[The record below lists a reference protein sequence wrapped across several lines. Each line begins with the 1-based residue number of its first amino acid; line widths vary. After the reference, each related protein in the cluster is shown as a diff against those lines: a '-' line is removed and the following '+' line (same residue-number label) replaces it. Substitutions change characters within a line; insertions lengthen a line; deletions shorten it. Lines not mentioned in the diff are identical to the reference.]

1 MGDID
6 AIEIKV
12 LRSISDVKAEDWN
25 ACAGSNNP
33 FVQHAFLKALEDS
46 GSVEPETGWLPQH
59 LIVEDGNGLVVG
71 CVPMYL
77 KGHSQGEYVFDHGWA
92 DAYERTGRSYYPKL
106 LAGVPFTPAT
116 GPRLLT
122 RPGPGAKLMRD
133 KLILGMV
140 EATHQLKVSS
150 LHVLFPDE
158 DEWTRMGEL
167 GMLKRTAQQFHWLN
181 DGYETFEDYL
191 MSLNSRKRK
200 AVRKERR
207 EATQNGI
214 EIEVVTGA
222 DLTEAHWDAFWQFY
236 QDTSARKWGR
246 TYLNRDFFSKINE
259 TFADNTALVL
269 AKRSGRYI
277 AGALNFIGEDTIFG
291 RNWGC
296 IEDHR
301 FLHFEVCYYAA
312 IEFAIN
318 RGLQKVEAGAQGQHK
333 LARGYLP
340 THTYSAHW
348 IPDQGFREAVERFL
362 EDEREYVDERI
373 DALEDRSPFRNVEND
388 AQANK

>member
-59 LIVEDGNGLVVG
+59 LVVEDGNGLVVG

-77 KGHSQGEYVFDHGWA
+77 KGHSQGEYVFDHSWA
-92 DAYERTGRSYYPKL
+92 DAYERTGRDYYPKL

-200 AVRKERR
+200 AVRRERR
-207 EATQNGI
+207 GATENGI
-214 EIEVVTGA
+214 EIEVVTGP
-222 DLTEAHWDAFWQFY
+222 DLTETHWDAFWQFY
-236 QDTSARKWGR
+236 EDTSARKWGR
-246 TYLNRDFFSKINE
+246 TYLTRDFFSKINE

-269 AKRSGRYI
+269 AKRDGRYI

-312 IEFAIN
+312 IEFGIK
-318 RGLQKVEAGAQGQHK
+318 RGLQKVEAGAGGQHK
-333 LARGYLP
+333 ITRGYLP
-340 THTYSAHW
+340 TLTYSAHW
-348 IPDQGFREAVERFL
+348 IPDEGFRDAVERFL

-373 DALEDRSPFRNVEND
+373 DALEGRSPFRQE
-388 AQANK
+388 

>member
-12 LRSISDVKAEDWN
+12 LRSIGDVKAEDWN

-59 LIVEDGNGLVVG
+59 LVVEDGNGLVVG

-77 KGHSQGEYVFDHGWA
+77 KGHSQGEYVFDHSWA

-140 EATHQLKVSS
+140 EATRQLKVSS
-150 LHVLFPDE
+150 LHVLFPEE
-158 DEWTRMGEL
+158 DEWIRMGEL

-181 DGYETFEDYL
+181 DGYATFEDYL

-207 EATQNGI
+207 EAIQNGI
-214 EIEVVTGA
+214 EIEVVTGP

-246 TYLNRDFFSKINE
+246 TYLNRKFFSKINE

-269 AKRSGRYI
+269 AKRGGRYI

-348 IPDQGFREAVERFL
+348 IPDEGFRDAVERFL
-362 EDEREYVDERI
+362 EDERDYVDERI
-373 DALEDRSPFRNVEND
+373 DALEGRSPFRNMEND
-388 AQANK
+388 G